1 METKKSTFAALAA
14 IAAMNP
20 DGYTVDAKTL
30 QPITRGYSVAVK
42 GTQDS
47 FEAAGLRHVIDYQAK
62 HPECQA
68 FGGWLDSE
76 TGLYYY
82 DACIIVGTKAEA
94 MALAKE
100 NAQIAFFCLHELQ
113 EYNHDGT
120 PRKEENKD

>member
-1 METKKSTFAALAA
+1 MKTKKTTFAALAA
-14 IAAMNP
+14 IAALNP

-76 TGLYYY
+76 TDLYYY
-82 DACIIVGTKAEA
+82 DACIIVDTKAEA

-113 EYNHDGT
+113 EYNQDGMI
-120 PRKEENKD
+120 RVSEENK